1 MYKYTDNMNKIKS
14 KANKWK
20 QTIFVTG
27 NGRFFAAVRINGRSQ
42 FLGTFSK
49 EDDARKSVNVFL
61 ASKNTNIQPV
71 FQFY

>member
-1 MYKYTDNMNKIKS
+1 MNKIKS

-49 EDDARKSVNVFL
+49 EMMHVNLLTLFSL
-61 ASKNTNIQPV
+61 QKI
-71 FQFY
+71 